1 MNKKILANRYQLIR
15 QIGGGGMAVV
25 YLAQDTL
32 LDRQVA
38 VKLLRE
44 EYVDDPDFIRQF
56 QKEAQAIAKLS
67 HHNIVNIYDFG
78 ESEQK
83 TYLVMEYVEGE
94 TLKDIIR
101 EHGPLPVEQVLD
113 YSIQVCQGM
122 IQAHGQHIVHKDIK
136 PHNILIDQRGVV
148 KVTDFGIAQAANNL
162 TITHNKGIM
171 GSAHYFSP
179 EQAKGEIVDY
189 ATDIYSLGVVMY
201 EMVTGKV
208 PFTGEN
214 PVSVALKHIQA
225 TPESIME
232 YGKSIPQELERIIFK
247 AMEKNPVYRFSSMK
261 QMMEALIDLQA
272 YLSGQS
278 NGEQSREKRVPEV
291 TGKKETTFHDYGDE
305 TRIHHDVV
313 VQQPKKVAS
322 KVQRKVN
329 VANLIVAALI
339 VCGLFTAGLFG
350 MTKWMNKDEVKVPNI
365 VGETTLDGQK
375 LLVSEGLSINI
386 IDRIY
391 DDEFEEDEIISQ
403 EPKAESR
410 VKAGRVIDVVVSLG
424 PDQAVVPDLLGKTER
439 EAEVALENEG
449 LVLGKTTMV
458 ESKDYSAGQVA
469 YQSLPAE
476 STAAHGTAVDVMISE
491 GSKVKVPSVAGK
503 PVDEAREILASYNLE
518 AETSATEES
527 TEYAAQTVI
536 SQSPVADTEIEQG
549 ARIKLVV
556 SSGPPAV
563 VTKSGEIGIVIPQNG
578 QTTVQV
584 TDEQGTSVIYNQ
596 YMQAGDYLSQSF
608 EYVGSAEVIV
618 FCNGITVL
626 TKNYN

>member
-291 TGKKETTFHDYGDE
+291 TGKKETAFHDYGDE

-339 VCGLFTAGLFG
+339 VCGLFMAGLFG

-365 VGETTLDGQK
+365 IGETTLDGQK

-386 IDRIY
+386 SDRIY
-391 DDEFEEDEIISQ
+391 DDEFKEDEIISQ

-608 EYVGSAEVIV
+608 EYAGSAEVIV